1 MYSLRINVSVQL
13 LSRVLPFVTPWT
25 ATRQTSLSFTV
36 SWSLLKLC
44 PLSQWC
50 HSLTSSSVT
59 LFSSC
64 PQSFLASGS
73 FLISWLITSGS
84 QIIGMLAS
92 ASVLPRNIQDWFPLG
107 LTGLIFLLP
116 KWLSRIFSSTDKKHQ
131 SFGPHPYLWSNSQ
144 ICTWLQEK
152 MIALTR

>member
-1 MYSLRINVSVQL
+1 MLLFNCSAVSYPLWPHGLQHA
-13 LSRVLPFVTPWT
+13 RLPCP
-25 ATRQTSLSFTV
+25 SLSPGV
-36 SWSLLKLC
+36 CSLC
-44 PLSQWC
+44 PLSRWC

-73 FLISWLITSGS
+73 FLINWLITSGS

-92 ASVLPRNIQDWFPLG
+92 ASVLPMNIQGWFPLG
-107 LTGLIFLLP
+107 LTGLISLLP

-131 SFGPHPYLWSNSQ
+131 SFGPQPYLWSNSQ
-144 ICTWLQEK
+144 ICTWLEEK
-152 MIALTR
+152 TIALTR